1 MRERRRLR
9 RFGASI
15 FLLMSSAGIAH
26 SQIITTVVGGQQI
39 PFSTTGFPALR
50 APLADPVG
58 LAVDN
63 ESNLLIADDSM
74 QLLMRLSPGGV
85 LTVVAGNGAS
95 GFSGDGGSAS
105 SAMLNRPSG
114 VAVDRA
120 GNIYVADTDN
130 FRIRVVAPN
139 GTIRTMAGGG
149 QSAATEGGPATSAS
163 LGFAQRVA
171 VDTAGNLFI
180 LEWGSG
186 NIRKVSPDG
195 TLSLVVSGLSD
206 AAGLAVDT
214 AGNLYFAEFSNN
226 RVRKLAPD
234 GTVTTVAGTGGMG
247 YSGDGGPATGA
258 RLWSPNDVAIDAG
271 GNLYIADT
279 GNGRVRRVT
288 PGGIIST
295 VAGGGPPGTTGDGG
309 PATNASLDNP
319 ISVGVDTA
327 GNFYIGFT
335 SRIRKVSAAG
345 IITTVAS
352 GGDTSYV
359 GDGGPAISTA
369 RLSSPGG
376 LAFDSS
382 GNLYIAD
389 NRRIRRVTP
398 DGIITTVAGNG
409 RSDSAGDG
417 GPATS
422 ASLASP
428 FGICVD
434 AAGNLYIADSTT
446 VRKVASN
453 GIISTVA
460 GGGHSAPTEGGL
472 ATKAYFGFTFSV
484 VLGAAGQLYFIDSN
498 RVWKLNPAGTVS
510 SVAGTETAGTSGDG
524 GPASSAQLNE
534 PRALAMDSGGN
545 LYIAEGLGRRVRM
558 VSPSGTITTVAGNGT
573 RGDSGDGGSATS
585 AQFMSP
591 VALALDTSGNLY
603 IADDVAGRVRKV
615 TQSGIISTVA
625 GGRNAGATDGGL
637 ATYIYINPTG
647 LAVDA
652 TGNLYISDPISDC
665 VWKVTAE
672 IYAGGSRPVPTSV
685 GNAADYNS
693 LIAPSTWI
701 TIMGTNLAPTTRSWT
716 SADLLN
722 GQLPVQLDGV
732 RVFVQGMPAYPSYI
746 SPTQINA
753 LVGALAPLN
762 GAVAFDASIEILT
775 PQGRSSPIAVN
786 ADFMYAPGFF
796 RLPVQGNKYVLA
808 QGQDGSLIGK
818 PGLVPGLTTRPARP
832 GEILTIYGTGLG
844 PTDPP
849 VAPGTV
855 SASPAPVSLPVLLE
869 TDSGADLRPIW
880 AGLIGPGLY
889 QVNFQ
894 VPVVPDGDFRF
905 RPRAGFSYGLY
916 AWITIQAK

>member
-15 FLLMSSAGIAH
+15 FLLMSFAGIAH

-39 PFSTTGFPALR
+39 PFSTTGLQALR
-50 APLADPVG
+50 APLAGPVG
-58 LAVDN
+58 LAVDH
-63 ESNLLIADDSM
+63 ESNLLIADNSM
-74 QLLMRLSPGGV
+74 QLVLRLSPGGV

-95 GFSGDGGSAS
+95 GFSGDGGPAT

-114 VAVDRA
+114 VAVDQA
-120 GNIYVADTDN
+120 GNIYIADMNN

-139 GTIRTMAGGG
+139 GTIRTTAGGG
-149 QSAATEGGPATSAS
+149 ISAPTDGGSATSAM

-171 VDTAGNLFI
+171 VDTAGNLFV

-186 NIRKVSPDG
+186 DIRKVSPDG

-214 AGNLYFAEFSNN
+214 AGNLYFAESSNN
-226 RVRKLAPD
+226 RVRKRAPD
-234 GTVTTVAGTGGMG
+234 GTVTTVAGTGGTG

-258 RLWSPNDVAIDAG
+258 LLSSPSDVAIDAG
-271 GNLYIADT
+271 GSLYIADR
-279 GNGRVRRVT
+279 GNGRIRRVT
-288 PGGIIST
+288 PAGIIST

-309 PATNASLDNP
+309 PATNAALNNP
-319 ISVGVDTA
+319 ESVGVDTA

-335 SRIRKVSAAG
+335 SRVRKVSAAG

-376 LAFDSS
+376 LAFDGS

-389 NRRIRRVTP
+389 NHRIRRVTP
-398 DGIITTVAGNG
+398 DGIITTAAGNG
-409 RSDSAGDG
+409 QSDYAGDG

-434 AAGNLYIADSTT
+434 AAGNLYIGDSNR

-460 GGGHSAPTEGGL
+460 GGGYSAPTEGGP

-484 VLGAAGQLYFIDSN
+484 VLGAAGQLYFIDSD
-498 RVWKLNPAGTVS
+498 RVWKLTPAGTVS
-510 SVAGTETAGTSGDG
+510 SVAGTGTAGTSGDG
-524 GPASSAQLNE
+524 GPAISAQLNE

-558 VSPSGTITTVAGNGT
+558 VNPSGAITTVAGNGT
-573 RGDSGDGGSATS
+573 RGDSGDGGPATS

-591 VALALDTSGNLY
+591 IALALDTSGDLY

-615 TQSGIISTVA
+615 TRSGIISTVA

-637 ATYIYINPTG
+637 ATYIYINPAG

-652 TGNLYISDPISDC
+652 TGNLYISDPIRDC

-672 IYAGGSRPVPTSV
+672 TYTGGSRPVPTSV
-685 GNAADYNS
+685 GNAADYNP

-701 TIMGTNLAPTTRSWT
+701 TIVGTNLAPTTRSWT

-722 GQLPVQLDGV
+722 SQLPVQLDGV

-762 GAVAFDASIEILT
+762 GAAFDSSIEILT

-786 ADFMYAPGFF
+786 ADSTYAPGFF

-808 QGQDGSLIGK
+808 QAQDGSLIGE

-855 SASPAPVSLPVLLE
+855 SASPAPLAGWVLLE

-894 VPVVPDGDFRF
+894 VPVVPDGDFRL
-905 RPRAGFSYGLY
+905 RPRAGFSYGLD